1 MQTQSAAQNKK
12 LFLYGMILSMLT
24 WGISW
29 TCGKIISSYGDAYS
43 IGFFR
48 FLITVLSLLP
58 LLLLIKE
65 NILIRRSG
73 IPLLIVAATF
83 MSIYNYLFLEG
94 LRHGQPGAAGVLV
107 TTLNPIISFVIGLF
121 LDKRKPSVLE
131 IVGIIAGIIAGA
143 VLLQVWVNWNNVL
156 QPGNLYFVLAPLA
169 WALLSLATAK
179 SSNHGS
185 PLAFSLWV
193 YALASMILLALSNKQ
208 DVIAVIEKSDSLFWI
223 NMIFSATITTAIATT
238 FFFYATSKIGASQAS
253 SFVFL
258 VPLSAAI
265 GAWVFVNETIKTHTI
280 IGGLIGILAVY
291 LLQKKKN

>member
-1 MQTQSAAQNKK
+1 MQPQSASQNKN

-107 TTLNPIISFVIGLF
+107 TTLNPIISFVIGLV
-121 LDKRKPSVLE
+121 LDKRKPTNREV
-131 IVGIIAGIIAGA
+131 IGIIAGI
-143 VLLQVWVNWNNVL
+143 
-156 QPGNLYFVLAPLA
+156 
-169 WALLSLATAK
+169 
-179 SSNHGS
+179 
-185 PLAFSLWV
+185 
-193 YALASMILLALSNKQ
+193 
-208 DVIAVIEKSDSLFWI
+208 
-223 NMIFSATITTAIATT
+223 
-238 FFFYATSKIGASQAS
+238 
-253 SFVFL
+253 
-258 VPLSAAI
+258 
-265 GAWVFVNETIKTHTI
+265 
-280 IGGLIGILAVY
+280 
-291 LLQKKKN
+291 

>member
-1 MQTQSAAQNKK
+1 MQSQQASQNKN

-43 IGFFR
+43 IGFYR
-48 FLITVLSLLP
+48 FFITVLSLLP
-58 LLLLIKE
+58 ILLLLKE
-65 NILIRRSG
+65 KILIRRSG
-73 IPLLIVAATF
+73 IPLLITAATF
-83 MSIYNYLFLEG
+83 MSIYSYLFLEG
-94 LRHGQPGAAGVLV
+94 LHHGQPGAAGVLV
-107 TTLNPIISFVIGLF
+107 TTLNPIISFIIGLI
-121 LDKRKPSVLE
+121 LEKRSPSVRE
-131 IVGIIAGIIAGA
+131 IIGIIAGLIAGA
-143 VLLQVWVNWNNVL
+143 VLLQVWDNWNNVL
-156 QPGNLYFVLAPLA
+156 QPGNLYFVLAA
-169 WALLSLATAK
+169 MCWALLSLATSK

-185 PLAFSLWV
+185 PLSFSLWV
-193 YALASMILLALSNKQ
+193 YAIGSMMLLAFANKH
-208 DVIAVIEKSDSLFWI
+208 DVIGVLVKADSLFWV

-265 GAWVFVNETIKTHTI
+265 GAWVFLNETIQTHTI
-280 IGGLIGILAVY
+280 IGGLIGIIAVY